1 MYTKDSLSTRL
12 IFELVMVSI
21 CVGLSLNDLPQAL
34 TIGFYSLSSHK
45 LVIAAN
51 LALSL
56 LLSQEN
62 HLLVLLWFAI
72 VRIRIMAR
80 VTSCHH
86 IVYLIALTLN
96 SYSIRN
102 YLFSKAT
109 FAVGV
114 AAQFCQI
121 FRFCKDRNFSET
133 LVGTFI
139 ILLIVLK
146 ANYTL

>member
-72 VRIRIMAR
+72 VRIRTMDK
-80 VTSCHH
+80 VSCPHH
-86 IVYLIALTLN
+86 FVYLAALSMNSCFVRNDTMSKVTL
-96 SYSIRN
+96 
-102 YLFSKAT
+102 AM
-109 FAVGV
+109 G
-114 AAQFCQI
+114 
-121 FRFCKDRNFSET
+121 
-133 LVGTFI
+133 
-139 ILLIVLK
+139 IL
-146 ANYTL
+146 A